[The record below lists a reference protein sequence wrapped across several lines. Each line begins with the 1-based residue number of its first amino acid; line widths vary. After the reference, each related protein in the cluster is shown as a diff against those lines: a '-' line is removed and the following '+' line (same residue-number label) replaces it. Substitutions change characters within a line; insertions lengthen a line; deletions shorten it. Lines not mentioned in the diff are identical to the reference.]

1 MGSDAATGAAA
12 ASTVYGSV
20 VGTPLYMAPEQAAGE
35 TDRIDER
42 TDVFALGALLYH
54 VLSGRPP
61 YGGPTVEVVLD
72 AAKRGV
78 RDPVR
83 GTARGIPEELATVCE
98 RAMAR
103 DPAARYRSA
112 ADFAAALEGLQ
123 ARALLSRPSR
133 VLTAVVEALVAITV
147 VGFAAVI
154 VNVLRMLPEL
164 WQMGPGA
171 YVNAVVGS
179 LGLFFG
185 AVDWWSRGRMR
196 LGPVVLALAGVSFLS
211 GVVVTAAGLGIVFA
225 RLGDAELA
233 ADAVRYRELLGAG
246 VWEAMGAL
254 ALGAALAG
262 LQLVVWALARRR
274 ALAETGSTAA
284 AGRG

>member
-1 MGSDAATGAAA
+1 
-12 ASTVYGSV
+12 
-20 VGTPLYMAPEQAAGE
+20 
-35 TDRIDER
+35 
-42 TDVFALGALLYH
+42 
-54 VLSGRPP
+54 
-61 YGGPTVEVVLD
+61 
-72 AAKRGV
+72 
-78 RDPVR
+78 
-83 GTARGIPEELATVCE
+83 
-98 RAMAR
+98 
-103 DPAARYRSA
+103 
-112 ADFAAALEGLQ
+112 
-123 ARALLSRPSR
+123 
-133 VLTAVVEALVAITV
+133 
-147 VGFAAVI
+147 
-154 VNVLRMLPEL
+154 MLPEL